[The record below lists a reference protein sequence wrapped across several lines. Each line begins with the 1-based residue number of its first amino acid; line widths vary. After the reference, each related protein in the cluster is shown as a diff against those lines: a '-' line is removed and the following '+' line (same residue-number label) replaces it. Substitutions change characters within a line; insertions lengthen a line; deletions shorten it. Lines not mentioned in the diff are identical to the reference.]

1 MRRLSDRE
9 IECLI
14 ELWHVEDWRRR
25 AFTHVNGRWSAVT
38 DVDVRPLGALTSV
51 NVHSVNRPLYKC
63 RRSCATAYSWRP
75 VGQPRWRRHSHLCRF
90 RVVADR
96 HCWSANNVWHH
107 LCTCPCRLFRYDRRP
122 AVPARL
128 AAGALGVSS
137 SMNVCCCCTQTFIDE
152 LTPVSERVAFMHRIL
167 SYHIAISC
175 VISIVSYRFR
185 YGRIMPTLVLTG
197 VS

>member
-75 VGQPRWRRHSHLCRF
+75 VGQPRRRRHSHLCRF

-107 LCTCPCRLFRYDRRP
+107 LCTCPCRS
-122 AVPARL
+122 
-128 AAGALGVSS
+128 ALHL
-137 SMNVCCCCTQTFIDE
+137 C
-152 LTPVSERVAFMHRIL
+152 
-167 SYHIAISC
+167 
-175 VISIVSYRFR
+175 IVSYRIISR
-185 YGRIMPTLVLTG
+185 YLVWYRSYRIVSLTA
-197 VS
+197 VSCQH